1 MYHYYSARRQYLKE
15 RIDFHLSS
23 FGFGVYCDYA
33 ICNRIDGGEGHAQI
47 NLDCLY
53 NLNHG
58 DKLFI
63 NAAYLPNI
71 NDVFIAIIQMVKT
84 KNIKLNFYIMCEP
97 KLPYE
102 YVTTI
107 LPHAL
112 HIYLMNNEYDHPQI
126 HHMPIGIRDGEEVR
140 PGHKHFTQ
148 KTLLEE
154 GKQIREK
161 KYLCLLCFSSGPTRI
176 QCEQSLGEQSFVF
189 NLNKQEFPPQPS
201 IHCGKVPVWIN
212 YEKTHESWYVLSPP
226 GAGIDCHRFYEAIY
240 LNAIPIVKRTNTA
253 FDKLYHAFPCLI
265 VDEWT
270 DVTEDFL
277 ENMKEPMTQKMRE
290 FKEKYPNFM
299 TDLDSISDLLLQT

>member
-1 MYHYYSARRQYLKE
+1 MERYHTRKQFLKE

-33 ICNRIDGGEGHAQI
+33 ICNRIDGGEQHAQI
-47 NLDCLY
+47 DMECLY
-53 NLNHG
+53 NLKNG

-71 NDVFIAIIQMVKT
+71 NQVFASVIHMLQT
-84 KNIKLNFYIMCEP
+84 RNIKLQFYIMCEP
-97 KLPYE
+97 KLPFE
-102 YVTTI
+102 YVLAI
-107 LPHAL
+107 LPHAIE
-112 HIYLMNNEYDHPQI
+112 IYLMNNEYDHPQI

-148 KTLLEE
+148 KTLVEE
-154 GKQIREK
+154 GKQTREK
-161 KYLCLLCFSSGPTRI
+161 KYLCLLCFSSGPTRA
-176 QCEQSLGEQSFVF
+176 QCEQTLGEQSFVL
-189 NLNKQEFPPQPS
+189 NLNKQEFPTQPS

-240 LNAIPIVKRTNTA
+240 LDAIPIVKRTNTA
-253 FDKLYHAFPCLI
+253 FDKLYNAFPCLI
-265 VDEWT
+265 VNDWEE
-270 DVTEDFL
+270 VTEELL
-277 ENMKEPMTQKMRE
+277 ENMKETMSIKMKD

-299 TDLDSISDLLLQT
+299 TDLDSISELLLQT

>member
-1 MYHYYSARRQYLKE
+1 MESYRARREFLKG

-47 NLDCLY
+47 NQECLY
-53 NLNHG
+53 NLNDG

-71 NDVFIAIIQMVKT
+71 DQVFDAVIQMLRT
-84 KNIKLNFYIMCEP
+84 RNIRLNFYIMCEP
-97 KLPYE
+97 KLPYP
-102 YVTTI
+102 YVAAI
-107 LPHAL
+107 LPHAH

-140 PGHKHFTQ
+140 PGHRHFTQ

-154 GKQIREK
+154 GRWVRDK
-161 KYLCLLCFSSGPTRI
+161 KYLCLLCFSSGPSRAE
-176 QCEQSLGEQSFVF
+176 CEQPLENQPFVL
-189 NLNKQEFPPQPS
+189 NLNKEVFPPQPS

-240 LNAIPIVKRTNTA
+240 LDAIPIVKRTGTA
-253 FDKLYHAFPCLI
+253 FDKLYHAFPCLM
-265 VDEWT
+265 VDEWS
-270 DVTEDFL
+270 DVTEQLL
-277 ENMKEPMTQKMRE
+277 ENMKEPMMNRLAA
-290 FKEKYPNFM
+290 FKEKYPKFM
-299 TDLDSISDLLLQT
+299 TDLESISELLLQT